1 LAVSAQLSARHFN
14 GLHNGQRR
22 RAGRHGR
29 ALDARQNAMFGSG
42 RELVQT
48 ICGSDL
54 IFSQIEAIIYI

>member
-1 LAVSAQLSARHFN
+1 LAVSVQISARYFN
-14 GLHNGQRR
+14 GLRIGQRR
-22 RAGRHGR
+22 RTGRHGPP
-29 ALDARQNAMFGSG
+29 LDARQNAMFGSG